1 VNVLRQ
7 LLLLPLLAPLLAV
20 LLVGAVNPRPAVNL
34 RLLIWSSPALPLG
47 VWMMLTAGGGA
58 LLSALGTGLAL
69 RAPGPGLQRQVR
81 RQAGSGRAPEPWEAA
96 APPSGAAPPPFNA
109 AVGAGPS
116 RAAGEPSPTV
126 EVPYRVIRKGRPGPA
141 RQNREPVSA
150 ATAAAPTVAA
160 PTTAAATVG
169 GGADGW
175 DQPLSDD
182 W

>member
-34 RLLIWSSPALPLG
+34 RLMIWTSPALPLG
-47 VWMMLTAGGGA
+47 VWMMLAAGGGA

-81 RQAGSGRAPEPWEAA
+81 RPAGSGRSPEPWEAA
-96 APPSGAAPPPFNA
+96 APPSGTAPPPFNA

-126 EVPYRVIRKGRPGPA
+126 EVPYRVIRKGRPGPGH
-141 RQNREPVSA
+141 QSREPVA
-150 ATAAAPTVAA
+150 ATTVSA
-160 PTTAAATVG
+160 PTTAAATAG